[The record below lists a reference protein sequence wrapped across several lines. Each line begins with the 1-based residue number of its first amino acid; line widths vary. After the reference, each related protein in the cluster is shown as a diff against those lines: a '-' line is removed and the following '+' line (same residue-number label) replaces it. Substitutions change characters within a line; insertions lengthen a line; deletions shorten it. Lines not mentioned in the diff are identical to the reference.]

1 MIGYEGSKGRVV
13 RSRIGKNDV
22 VSLSPEKEGKN
33 GVGGREDAVNERGG
47 DEEDGEEISDKGQNR
62 RVVRVSVQQY
72 ASQQIQ
78 SVLSNFF
85 FQFSIFVFCSFI
97 IFVDLITF

>member
-33 GVGGREDAVNERGG
+33 GVDGVDGREDAVNERGG

-85 FQFSIFVFCSFI
+85 FQFSIFV
-97 IFVDLITF
+97 LL